1 MLIYLDQNKWIALAR
16 MVYGKDKSQL
26 SKTIVDHTLKAVEDG
41 RIIIVLSAIHYME
54 TARISNSDRRKRLGK
69 VMWKYS
75 KGKTLASYKKI
86 VIHELETALTE
97 FFKIKNKTPFQL
109 VGYGVSHA
117 FGEPLNTTFPKF
129 IEEIVEESMLTGE
142 GPNGE
147 VMPGF
152 HQTKYCENFKNH
164 LEKLPSIRE
173 ELPRNKWDDCLY
185 AICTTDIIEPL
196 KGIML
201 SENISPEQ
209 FGALGPENLRKLVD
223 LMPTRQMDLFL
234 HKQVLQNPSL
244 KPKITDLEDWAGLG
258 VATQYCE
265 LVICEKHFQAM
276 TSRKG
281 YKGKAR
287 VTKDIEVLTEI

>member
-26 SKTIVDHTLKAVEDG
+26 SKTIVTHTLKAVEDG
-41 RIIIVLSAIHYME
+41 RIIIVLSAIHYIE

-75 KGKTLASYKKI
+75 KGRTLASYKKI

-97 FFKIKNKTPFQL
+97 FFKMKNKTPFQL

-117 FGEPLNTTFPKF
+117 FGEPLNTTLPKF
-129 IEEIVEESMLTGE
+129 IEEIFEESMLTGE
-142 GPNGE
+142 RLNGE

-152 HQTKYCENFKNH
+152 FQTKYCENFKNH

-173 ELPRNKWDDCLY
+173 KLPRNKWDDCLY

-201 SENISPEQ
+201 SESISPEQ

-244 KPKITDLEDWAGLG
+244 KPKITDLEDWVGLG
-258 VATQYCE
+258 VATQYCD

-287 VTKDIEVLTEI
+287 VTKDIEVLTKV

>member
-69 VMWKYS
+69 VMWEYS

-129 IEEIVEESMLTGE
+129 IEEIFEESMLTGE
-142 GPNGE
+142 RPNGE

-152 HQTKYCENFKNH
+152 YQTKYCENFKNH

-201 SENISPEQ
+201 SESISPEQ

-234 HKQVLQNPSL
+234 HK
-244 KPKITDLEDWAGLG
+244 
-258 VATQYCE
+258 
-265 LVICEKHFQAM
+265 
-276 TSRKG
+276 
-281 YKGKAR
+281 
-287 VTKDIEVLTEI
+287 

>member
-26 SKTIVDHTLKAVEDG
+26 SKTIVENTLKAVEDG

-54 TARISNSDRRKRLGK
+54 TARISNFNRRKRLGK

-75 KGKTLASYKKI
+75 KGRTLASYRRI
-86 VIHELETALTE
+86 VIHELETALSE
-97 FFKIKNKTPFQL
+97 FFRIKNKTPFQL

-129 IEEIVEESMLTGE
+129 IEETVEESMLTGE

-152 HQTKYCENFKNH
+152 HQTKYRENFMNH
-164 LEKLPSIRE
+164 LEKLPSVRE
-173 ELPRNKWDDCLY
+173 EVPRNKWDDCLY
-185 AICTTDIIEPL
+185 AICTMDIREPL
-196 KGIML
+196 KGVML
-201 SENISPEQ
+201 SESISPER
-209 FGALGPENLRKLVD
+209 FGALGPENLRKMVD
-223 LMPTRQMDLFL
+223 LMPTRQMDFFL
-234 HKQVLQNPSL
+234 HRQVLQNPSL

-287 VTKDIEVLTEI
+287 VTKNLEVLTEI

>member
-1 MLIYLDQNKWIALAR
+1 
-16 MVYGKDKSQL
+16 
-26 SKTIVDHTLKAVEDG
+26 
-41 RIIIVLSAIHYME
+41 ME
-54 TARISNSDRRKRLGK
+54 TARISNSGRRKRLGK

-75 KGKTLASYKKI
+75 KGKTLTSYRKI
-86 VIHELETALTE
+86 VIHELETALSE
-97 FFKIKNKTPFQL
+97 FFTINNKTPFQL

-129 IEEIVEESMLTGE
+129 IEEIIEESMLTGE

-152 HQTKYCENFKNH
+152 HQTKYREDFLNH

-173 ELPRNKWDDCLY
+173 KLPRSKWDDCLY
-185 AICTTDIIEPL
+185 TTCTMDIIEPL
-196 KGIML
+196 NRVML
-201 SENISPEQ
+201 SECISPER
-209 FGALGPENLRKLVD
+209 FTALGRESLRKLID

-258 VATQYCE
+258 VAMQYCD

-276 TSRKG
+276 TSRKV
-281 YKGKAR
+281 YDGKAQ
-287 VTKDIEVLTEI
+287 VVKDLEVLTEI